1 MKRNVMATTLATVAA
16 MGLGVAA
23 AGDEYTI
30 DPVHSGVT
38 FQITHLDLTY
48 VHGRF
53 NDFAGTLI
61 LDPSDPGKSSV
72 KMTIKTA
79 SIDTNNAMRDAYL
92 KNPDYFNATQYP
104 TIEFV
109 STSVAPIDGGYAVK
123 GNMTLHGKTK
133 PISFELKGGKTA
145 EFPRGTHRIGFTA
158 RFQVKRSEFGISPKT
173 PASVLGDDVGV
184 DVGLEAVKK
193 K

>member
-1 MKRNVMATTLATVAA
+1 MKRNVMAAALAAVVA

-23 AGDEYTI
+23 AGDEYAI

-38 FQITHLDLTY
+38 FQITHLDLTS

-53 NDFAGTLI
+53 NDFAGTLS
-61 LDPSDPGKSSV
+61 LDPSDPSKSSV

-79 SIDTNNAMRDAYL
+79 SIDTNNALRDAHL

-109 STSVAPIDGGYAVK
+109 STSLAPIDGGYAVK
-123 GNMTLHGKTK
+123 GNMTLHGETK

-158 RFQVKRSEFGISPKT
+158 RFQVKRSEFGISPRT
-173 PASVLGDDVGV
+173 PATVLGDDVWV
-184 DVGLEAVKK
+184 DIGFEAVKK